1 MNHKQ
6 VKELIQSV
14 LDLLG
19 SKYAS
24 NDAVNLMFWTGYV
37 ESRYEY
43 IRQLGQGPA
52 MSFWQIEP
60 DTAVDNIKSY
70 LKYRKT
76 LKKKCADITFTDPR
90 LWDSEDTSVWSWILE
105 HNMAA
110 GIIHSRLKY
119 WRSPKPMPGNIQD
132 AAKIWKDVYN
142 SSKGA
147 GSIDKFIRLISD
159 IN

>member
-70 LKYRKT
+70 LKYRKP
-76 LKKKCADITFTDPR
+76 LKKKCADITLTDPK

-110 GIIHSRLKY
+110 GVIHSRLKY

-132 AAKIWKDVYN
+132 AAKIWKSVYN

-147 GSIDKFIRLISD
+147 GSVDKFIRLISD